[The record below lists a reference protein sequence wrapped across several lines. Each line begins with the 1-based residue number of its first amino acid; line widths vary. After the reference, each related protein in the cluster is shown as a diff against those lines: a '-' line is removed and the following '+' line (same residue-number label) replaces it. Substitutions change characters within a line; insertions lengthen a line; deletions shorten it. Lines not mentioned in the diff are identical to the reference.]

1 MQQTS
6 VSNLPTKENYSSND
20 YIITDDLTTTK
31 KIKLENVKSG
41 MKQEIENNL
50 NVVVTE
56 NTVFNI
62 SGTTF
67 KLVKKEI

>member
-6 VSNLPTKENYSSND
+6 ISNLPTKENYSSND

-31 KIKLENVKSG
+31 KIKLETVKSG
-41 MKQEIENNL
+41 MKKEIEDNL
-50 NVVVTE
+50 NVVITE

-67 KLVKKEI
+67 KLVVKEK